1 VDRGTHPASILCASI
16 GPARCRPNAKEDGRP
31 ERAVM
36 KPTLRRCPRRHCK
49 MRLDT
54 TLLYMHHREVMKKN
68 ENSVEGRDVIAE
80 IDNGCILMRARL
92 IARVL
97 TALYDEELR
106 PFGIGSPQFALL
118 VIIFGIQPATRAEIG
133 RYYHQDRSTLT
144 RNLKILLSEG
154 WAEEL
159 QGEGGGRGRPIALTK
174 AGKDLLVEGAPTW
187 RVAQARAKTLLG
199 ENGTAA
205 ITEIANDIMN
215 SPR

>member
-1 VDRGTHPASILCASI
+1 
-16 GPARCRPNAKEDGRP
+16 
-31 ERAVM
+31 
-36 KPTLRRCPRRHCK
+36 
-49 MRLDT
+49 
-54 TLLYMHHREVMKKN
+54 MHHKEVMNKS
-68 ENSVEGRDVIAE
+68 ENSVEGRNVIAE
-80 IDNGCILMRARL
+80 IDNGCVLMRARL

-97 TALYDEELR
+97 TALYDEEFR

-154 WAEEL
+154 WAEEI
-159 QGEGGGRGRPIALTK
+159 QGEGGGRGKPIVLTK
-174 AGKDLLVEGAPTW
+174 AGKGLLVEGAPTW
-187 RVAQARAKTLLG
+187 RVAQARAKALLG
-199 ENGTAA
+199 ENGTTA